1 LQKHLF
7 LTNPKGI
14 IQLQG
19 KHGTKQTIHFDAGEL
34 FWDHLGQSLT
44 LKDNVNI
51 DQDQVFHLNTNHELT
66 IHQNLIDGQKFLR
79 SIISP
84 KNTTMF
90 YEDLQKELI
99 HKIMSPGKLVVD
111 HEHLITT
118 MEGLKDKDGRLI
130 LGQQV
135 YFEDSG
141 GDMYADHV
149 QISYEWNNQQ
159 LIPTKIILNGNI
171 KLMNR
176 FDGHSQQINSI
187 LHYAMAD
194 QVEYFPHLQKVIL
207 SGQNGHRVLFFDK
220 VNNVQISAP
229 AIKIQK
235 NKEDNKF
242 SVQGIG
248 DVRFTFIETELS
260 QFKERFNLDQN
271 TN

>member
-1 LQKHLF
+1 
-7 LTNPKGI
+7 
-14 IQLQG
+14 
-19 KHGTKQTIHFDAGEL
+19 
-34 FWDHLGQSLT
+34 
-44 LKDNVNI
+44 
-51 DQDQVFHLNTNHELT
+51 
-66 IHQNLIDGQKFLR
+66 
-79 SIISP
+79 
-84 KNTTMF
+84 
-90 YEDLQKELI
+90 
-99 HKIMSPGKLVVD
+99 
-111 HEHLITT
+111 
-118 MEGLKDKDGRLI
+118 
-130 LGQQV
+130 V